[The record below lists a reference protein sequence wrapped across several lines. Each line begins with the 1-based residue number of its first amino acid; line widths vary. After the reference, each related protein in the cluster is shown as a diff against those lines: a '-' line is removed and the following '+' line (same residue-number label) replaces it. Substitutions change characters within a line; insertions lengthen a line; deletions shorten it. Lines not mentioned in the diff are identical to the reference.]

1 MMSPSPT
8 LDDVASTGAELLGWR
23 GASATP
29 VRGGGNNRI
38 FRLEGSGGTVA
49 LKLYPS
55 QQDDA
60 RDRLGQEF
68 AALSF
73 LSGCGVRQVPR
84 PIAQDRARRCAAY
97 EWVSGTPAGAAGPSD
112 VDCLADFFI
121 AVQELR
127 GRPGAEAL
135 PAASASCFSPQMV
148 ARQLQ
153 ERLQRIGEVAAE
165 GSELAIFLEGTIRPN
180 AADVADQL
188 RKGCALA
195 GIDFE
200 QPLPRSRCALSP
212 SDFGLHNSVR
222 RPDGSL
228 TFVDFEYFGWD
239 DPAKA
244 VADAML
250 HPGSG
255 LSADLARR
263 YRSRVEGALQHPDD
277 LFGRRLDLFFPAIVL
292 IWCLILLN
300 EFLPERWMRRTL
312 AGETAARATAQAR
325 QLGKA
330 RELLARH
337 LS

>member
-1 MMSPSPT
+1 MMCPT
-8 LDDVASTGAELLGWR
+8 HALDDVASTGAALLGWR
-23 GASATP
+23 NAAATP

-38 FRLEGSGGTVA
+38 FRLDGCGGTAA

-73 LSGCGVRQVPR
+73 LWGCGVRQVPR
-84 PIAQDRARRCAAY
+84 PLAQDRVRRCAAY
-97 EWVSGTPAGAAGPSD
+97 EWVEGTPAGEAGPAE
-112 VDCLADFFI
+112 VDCLADFFV
-121 AVQELR
+121 ALQELR

-135 PAASASCFSPQMV
+135 AAASASCFSAQMV

-153 ERLQRIGEVAAE
+153 ERLQRVGEVAAK
-165 GSELAIFLEGTIRPN
+165 SSDLASFLEGTIRPG
-180 AADVADQL
+180 AAAVTDRL
-188 RKGCALA
+188 RKGCERA
-195 GIDFE
+195 GMDFE
-200 QPLPRSRCALSP
+200 QPLGRSKCALSP
-212 SDFGLHNSVR
+212 SDFGLHNAVR

-250 HPGSG
+250 HPGTA
-255 LSADLARR
+255 LSAELARR
-263 YRSRVEGALQHPDD
+263 YRARVETALQRQDEH
-277 LFGRRLDLFFPAIVL
+277 LGRRLDLFFPAIVL
-292 IWCLILLN
+292 IWSLILLN
-300 EFLPERWMRRTL
+300 EFLPERWVRRTL
-312 AGETAARATAQAR
+312 AGETAARTAAQAR

-337 LS
+337 LP